1 MPVKSKT
8 IETIKGALLLRDLN
22 EEQITKLAEI
32 WEEESFGKGGSLI
45 RAGDVIRN
53 LYLVAQG
60 ICDVEL
66 QLSGTHKPLVVD
78 SLKKND
84 IFGEMCF
91 LDGKPKSANVLCKEP
106 TTIIKM
112 RAEDFEKLMKERPD
126 ITTIVIRN
134 IALILVEKI
143 RTTHSAVKDSYV
155 HHGLTKRS

>member
-1 MPVKSKT
+1 MSVGSKT

-22 EEQITKLAEI
+22 EEQIAKFAEI
-32 WEEESFGKGGSLI
+32 WEEDSFGKGGMLI

-53 LYLVAQG
+53 IYLVVQG
-60 ICDVEL
+60 TLDVEL
-66 QLSGTHKPLVVD
+66 QVSGTHKPLIVD

-91 LDGKPKSANVLCKEP
+91 LDGKPKSANVQCNEP
-106 TTIIKM
+106 ARVMKM
-112 RAEDFEKLMKERPD
+112 RAQDFEKLMKERPD

-143 RTTHSAVKDSYV
+143 RTTHSAVKDSYM
-155 HHGLTKRS
+155 HHGLAKH